1 MEYRAIKLANRMNY
15 VVGDIHNDS
24 RKLKSLLKR
33 IEFGENDHLFLLGD
47 LFDRCGYD
55 PDPVGVYF
63 TVRAI
68 KSQCSIVTG
77 NHDRLLAEYIKKYY
91 GTKERKR
98 KLLPD
103 YPYNSFEILRSRLTQ
118 VDMMA
123 LADWILSFPLQLEAE
138 INGLKFLFAHA
149 KTSDPSDTKDDE
161 YYLTGDDVDDTFYAK
176 GIDGYVTFIGHSGS
190 GFLSRFGGEYVD
202 EGFAS
207 IWRNDLKNV
216 YMMDCGCG
224 HATGKLACLCLE
236 DMRRFYE

>member
-15 VVGDIHNDS
+15 VVGDIHNDA
-24 RKLKSLLKR
+24 RRLKGLLKR

-63 TVRAI
+63 TVTSIR
-68 KSQCSIVTG
+68 SQCSIVAG
-77 NHDRLLAEYIKKYY
+77 NHDRLLAEYIKEYY

-98 KLLPD
+98 KRLPD
-103 YPYNSFEILRSRLTQ
+103 YPYNSFEILKSRLTQ
-118 VDMMA
+118 ADMTA
-123 LADWILSFPLQLEAE
+123 LADWILGLPLQLEAE
-138 INGLKFLFAHA
+138 INGQKYLFAHA
-149 KTSDPSDTKDDE
+149 KTSAPTDRKDDG
-161 YYLTGDDVDDTFYAK
+161 YYLTGDDGDDAFYAK
-176 GIDGYVTFIGHSGS
+176 GIDGYVSFVGHSGNN
-190 GFLSRFGGEYVD
+190 FLSRFGGEYVG

-224 HATGKLACLCLE
+224 HATGKLACLCIE
-236 DMRRFYE
+236 DERRIYE